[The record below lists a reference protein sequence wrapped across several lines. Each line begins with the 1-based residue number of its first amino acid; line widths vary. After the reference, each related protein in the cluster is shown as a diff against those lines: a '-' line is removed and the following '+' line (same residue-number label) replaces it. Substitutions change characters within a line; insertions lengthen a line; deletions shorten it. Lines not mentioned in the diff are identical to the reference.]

1 MKQTQNA
8 FTLVEL
14 IVVITILAV
23 LATVG
28 FISFIGYTQSARDWA
43 RVTDI
48 RTVEKAL
55 VFYDTQ
61 NNSFPD
67 PSDAQNV
74 TINDGGTVNLWKSWV
89 IGKSVINEV
98 RSISQIPEDPNTQE
112 FIKYS
117 TTLNN
122 QEYQLMWYLEDLYS
136 QNIITQTQA
145 RTDFPKVSGN
155 YNKYFV
161 IGDDNTYYATPS
173 LFASGSDVTNTS
185 TFDVNKKVIE
195 FEVKKL
201 QNLSLEDITVE
212 NIQDNFTDLW
222 NALQKTYSGS
232 QVEDN
237 YDRIIN
243 IDNDSELNDFV
254 QIITGNKKPTS
265 NSNVCNYV
273 EPIKTCTSG
282 WDLNGNTCEQILT
295 TTVSSDCPSGYS
307 DTGNE
312 TCEKITSTPAN
323 ASCPSGYSISWNSCY
338 KTVYKEP
345 SYWSCDSGYYTT
357 SGSSRWD
364 KGQTCYK
371 NIGHIRDPNHVCS
384 SWYTRDKWTVGYC
397 TDTSAYITNDKAQ
410 CESSGGTYYW
420 TGKHNACRFKDPVS
434 YSIPYICTGT
444 KYGNQCV
451 DTSQTSQISKATC
464 SSGYTYSSYY
474 EKCSDTTYT
483 SKIYSCSSG
492 LTLNGSVCEQTE
504 TIAKPDGSCAEW
516 YTLQSDNL
524 TCEKIETQT
533 PSFSC
538 ESWFIFNQDSNKC
551 EREEFI
557 SC

>member
-1 MKQTQNA
+1 MKQIKNA

-28 FISFIGYTQSARDWA
+28 FISFTWYTQSARDSA

-48 RTVEKAL
+48 RTIEKAL
-55 VFYDTQ
+55 VFYQTQ
-61 NNSFPD
+61 NNIFPD
-67 PSDAQNV
+67 PSDFENIS
-74 TINDGGTVNLWKSWV
+74 INDGGDVNLWKSWV
-89 IGKSVINEV
+89 IGKSVITEV

-112 FIKYS
+112 FIRYS

-122 QEYQLMWYLEDLYS
+122 QEYQLMGYLEDLYS

-173 LFASGSDVTNTS
+173 LFASGSDVTNAS
-185 TFDVNKKVIE
+185 TFDVDKKVIE

-201 QNLSLEDITVE
+201 QNLSWWDITVD
-212 NIQDNFTDLW
+212 NIQSNFTDLW
-222 NALQKTYSGS
+222 KALQKTYSGS

-237 YDRIIN
+237 YDQIIG
-243 IDNDSELNDFV
+243 IDNDNQLNDFV
-254 QIITGNKKPTS
+254 QLITGKKQNSS

-273 EPIKTCTSG
+273 EPIKTCASG
-282 WDLNGNTCEQILT
+282 WDLNGNTCEQTLT
-295 TTVSSDCPSGYS
+295 TTISSDCPSGYS
-307 DTGNE
+307 DTWNE
-312 TCEKITSTPAN
+312 TCEKVTSTPAN

-338 KTVYKEP
+338 KTISREP

-371 NIGHIRDPNHVCS
+371 NIGHIKDPNHVCN
-384 SWYTRDKWTVGYC
+384 SWYTKNKWNVGNC
-397 TDTSAYITNDKAQ
+397 TDTKAYITNDKAQ
-410 CESSGGTYYW
+410 CELSGGTYYW
-420 TGKHNACRFKDPVS
+420 TGKHNACKFLNPVE

-464 SSGYTYSSYY
+464 SSWYSYNSYY
-474 EKCSDTTYT
+474 ETCRKTSYT
-483 SKIYSCSSG
+483 SKNYSCSSG
-492 LTLNGSVCEQTE
+492 TLNGSVCEQTE

-516 YTLQSDNL
+516 YTLESDNL
-524 TCEKIETQT
+524 TCTKVETQI

-538 ESWFIFNQDSNKC
+538 ESWFILNEDSNKC